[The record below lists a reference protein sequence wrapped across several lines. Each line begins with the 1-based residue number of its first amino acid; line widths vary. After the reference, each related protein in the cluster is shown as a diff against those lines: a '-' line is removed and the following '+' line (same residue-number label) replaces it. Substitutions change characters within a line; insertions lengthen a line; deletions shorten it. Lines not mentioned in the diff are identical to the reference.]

1 MIISSNDKLLISNR
15 DALYPTNEA
24 VNRSYPA
31 LSLLEDDNRSYPLI
45 NKSDDLLT
53 EEEATKLLDNLNDPF
68 LEFLLNQNEE
78 EETNIFDLLNTNTN
92 ENQNLVE
99 AFTAQSNSETSIAS
113 LVFSDLYA

>member
-24 VNRSYPA
+24 INRSYPA

-45 NKSDDLLT
+45 NTDEVIN